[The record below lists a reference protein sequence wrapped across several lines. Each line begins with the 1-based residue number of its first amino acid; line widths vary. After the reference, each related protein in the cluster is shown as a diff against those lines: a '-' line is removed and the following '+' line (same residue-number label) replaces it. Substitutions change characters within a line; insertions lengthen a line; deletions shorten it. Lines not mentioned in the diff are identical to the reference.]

1 VLPPAAARAT
11 AAAFFVLAVCAAPAA
26 AQQPAPAP
34 PGTTGPIQPP
44 APGAPPQTETP
55 AQPGEQPT
63 TQPSTQPQG
72 PPQLGRVVAADA
84 GIIFFPVK
92 PERTADFEKIM
103 AKLHEAI
110 AASPDPVRKEQA
122 AGWRVFKAAEP
133 GPNNTALYVF
143 LIDPAVKGSDY
154 AFWKTMY
161 EAFPAEV
168 QELYRLYTAATAGGQ
183 TLLNL
188 QKVLS
193 FGDPPAPVPT
203 EPAKPPTTPPIKN
216 PG

>member
-1 VLPPAAARAT
+1 MLPPAAARAT
-11 AAAFFVLAVCAAPAA
+11 AAAFLALAVCAAPAA

-34 PGTTGPIQPP
+34 PGTSGPIQPP
-44 APGAPPQTETP
+44 ATGAPPPTKTP
-55 AQPGEQPT
+55 AQPGEQPST
-63 TQPSTQPQG
+63 TQPPATQPEA

-92 PERTADFEKIM
+92 PERTADFEKIV

-110 AASPDPVRKEQA
+110 AASADPVRKEQA

-133 GPNNTALYVF
+133 GPNNTVLYVF

-154 AFWKTMY
+154 AFWKTLY
-161 EAFPAEV
+161 ESFPEEV
-168 QELYRLYTAATAGGQ
+168 LQLYRLYNAATAGGQ

-188 QKVLS
+188 QLVES
-193 FGDPPAPVPT
+193 FGK
-203 EPAKPPTTPPIKN
+203 EPRN
-216 PG
+216 